1 MSTHSVLPLFFK
13 SVFKFPDLLLKALNS
28 SSELGRSQVLLL
40 IFVGAQR
47 GAAAPVRGT
56 GWGSASQE
64 GSLPAGR
71 GSRGRG
77 VAWRGC
83 LCSQIKESSRL
94 RLHFVTLSSECPA
107 FKTRPVFSSSPLHRA
122 ELGLKCAQWTSQLNL
137 RELGKGGTNGD
148 SVSDAVVRSQVTCK
162 VTTEPVHSDG
172 DILTT

>member
-13 SVFKFPDLLLKALNS
+13 SVFKLPDLLLKALNP

-40 IFVGAQR
+40 IFIGAQR

-71 GSRGRG
+71 ASRGRG
-77 VAWRGC
+77 VVWRGC
-83 LCSQIKESSRL
+83 LCSQIKESRL
-94 RLHFVTLSSECPA
+94 QLHFVTLSSECPA
-107 FKTRPVFSSSPLHRA
+107 FKTHPVFSSSPLHRA

-137 RELGKGGTNGD
+137 RELWKGGTNGD
-148 SVSDAVVRSQVTCK
+148 SVGDAVVGSQVTCK